1 MTAPLDIAAAL
12 QIAEAAALGSARE
25 AEGALAVDPASLLEV
40 AAALRDD
47 PRSDLVF
54 LCNLTAVDRET
65 GIDLVYHL
73 QSLDLNHI
81 LQLTATAPDR
91 EDPAVP
97 SLTGLYHGAHLQERE
112 VYDLFGVRF
121 DGHPDLRRLFL
132 WDGFP
137 GYPLRKDFLQ
147 MPGQVR
153 AGLPGFPHEAAE
165 TENSQQSVNA
175 WPVPG
180 SVPARPVHPNDPP
193 PADAALAA
201 VGDGPTDD
209 APTDDGEA
217 AAE

>member
-1 MTAPLDIAAAL
+1 MTAQLDIATAIR
-12 QIAEAAALGSARE
+12 IAEDAAAGSACDAGGVLSVNR
-25 AEGALAVDPASLLEV
+25 GALVEV
-40 AAALRDD
+40 VAALRDD
-47 PRSDLVF
+47 LRSDLVF

-65 GIDLVYHL
+65 EIDVIYHL
-73 QSLDLNHI
+73 QSLDLNHM
-81 LQLTATAPDR
+81 LQVTVATADR

-97 SLTGLYHGAHLQERE
+97 SLTGVYHGAHLQERE

-147 MPGQVR
+147 MPGRVR
-153 AGLPGFPHEAAE
+153 AGLPGFPHEGAQP
-165 TENSQQSVNA
+165 ENSRQSVNA

-180 SVPARPVHPNDPP
+180 SVPQRPVHPNDPP
-193 PADAALAA
+193 PAETAVAAID
-201 VGDGPTDD
+201 GDDGDD
-209 APTDDGEA
+209 AGNGEA